1 MPKFSVAVTYRGLTN
16 FVVDAENSDEAE
28 DIAREMF
35 ANDSRPTT
43 LGNEWA
49 ESEEVHAK
57 EIP

>member
-16 FVVDAENSDEAE
+16 FVVDAENAEEAE
-28 DIAREMF
+28 GIAQEMF
-35 ANDSRPTT
+35 ANDDRPTT

-49 ESEEVHAK
+49 ESESIHAK